1 MEVFRDGLDAVKLL
15 LKSFVQYSEFNFL
28 VYAVHELVMFAD
40 LLLKE
45 SFEFFQ
51 FLSVG
56 LCVVCNTCELFA
68 FSGNLSVQCD

>member
-1 MEVFRDGLDAVKLL
+1 MEVFRDGFDAVKLL
-15 LKSFVQYSEFNFL
+15 FQPFVQYSELNLL
-28 VYAVHELVMFAD
+28 VDAVHELVMFAD

-56 LCVVCNTCELFA
+56 LWVVCYVCELLA
-68 FSGNLSVQCD
+68 LSDHLGV